1 MIKKKIQKLTTIL
14 TENRF
19 AFFYNLTD
27 RLFYFIFFVLIAKNF
42 AVSQYG
48 ELVTIFTLCSVISTI
63 FDLGVSN
70 HLQREISRNI
80 KNKNLLFNL
89 AFRLNLFLVLPYA
102 AFSLIF
108 YFSFINNLLPVFL
121 IVISINFLISQINIC
136 NKALSGIKN
145 FKYQFV
151 SSFFP
156 KIIFIIIYI
165 ILVYIAKAGITTLL
179 LSLAIFLILNLISVL
194 YFSSKEGLY
203 LIKVNEYNSSYKSF
217 LKLSLPLGAAIIINL
232 LYDKIDLLLIARLT
246 DFNEAGFY
254 NAAYSIF
261 KASTLGFTFILNR
274 GFTEFSELSDNRILL
289 KSFIFKY
296 SKVISIIC
304 LCLSLILFF
313 IPDVFINLFYSTKFA
328 ESGYILKILSIAL
341 IGLGLNNLLGT
352 VLNGRGEYK
361 AVMIITLSMLLINI
375 LLNLVYIPMYG
386 IKAAAIITVITEWLI
401 LAGEIIY
408 VINLLS
414 SKSKNAYV

>member
-1 MIKKKIQKLTTIL
+1 MIKKKIQNLATIL
-14 TENRF
+14 AANRF

-27 RLFYFIFFVLIAKNF
+27 RAFYFVFFVLIAKNY

-80 KNKNLLFNL
+80 KDKNLLFNL
-89 AFRLNLFLVLPYA
+89 AFRLNLFLLLPYA
-102 AFSLIF
+102 AFSIIF
-108 YFSFINNLLPVFL
+108 YFSFVNNLLAVFL
-121 IVISINFLISQINIC
+121 IVIVINFLISQINIC
-136 NKALSGIKN
+136 NKALSGVKN
-145 FKYQFV
+145 FKYQFL

-156 KIIFIIIYI
+156 KIIFLVIYAV
-165 ILVYIAKAGITTLL
+165 LVYSFNAGISTLL
-179 LSLAIFLILNLISVL
+179 LSLAIFLLLNLISVL

-203 LIKVNEYNSSYKSF
+203 LVKIVEYSHSYKSF
-217 LKLSLPLGAAIIINL
+217 LKLSLPLGAAIIVNL
-232 LYDKIDLLLIARLT
+232 LYDKIDLLLIAKLT

-274 GFTEFSELSDNRILL
+274 GFTEFSELSDNRVLL
-289 KSFIFKY
+289 KSFILKY
-296 SKVISIIC
+296 SKVISVIC
-304 LCLSLILFF
+304 LCLSMILFF
-313 IPDVFINLFYSTKFA
+313 IPDVFVNLLYSTKFT
-328 ESGYILKILSIAL
+328 ESGYILKILSISL

-361 AVMIITLSMLLINI
+361 AVMLITLSMLIVNI
-375 LLNLVYIPMYG
+375 ALNIIYIPIYG
-386 IKAAAIITVITEWLI
+386 IKAAAIITVITEWMI
-401 LAGEIIY
+401 LAGEIIF

-414 SKSKNAYV
+414 SKRKNAYI